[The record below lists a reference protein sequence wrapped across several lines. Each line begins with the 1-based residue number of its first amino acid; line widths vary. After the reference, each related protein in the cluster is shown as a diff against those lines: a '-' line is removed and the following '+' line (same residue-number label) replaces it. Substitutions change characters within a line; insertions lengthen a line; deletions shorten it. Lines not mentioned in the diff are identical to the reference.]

1 MSLYVEPRGKKWI
14 VRRSRNERVWRVFA
28 TNDEAKAFAMGK
40 NEIVYLY
47 DDAGM
52 ITERIIPS
60 RIEAVLKRLANA

>member
-1 MSLYVEPRGKKWI
+1 MSLHVAPRGKKWG
-14 VRRSRNERVWRVFA
+14 VHRGGTNRCWRVFE
-28 TNDEAKAFAMGK
+28 TYDEAKAFAMGK